1 MTEREIRWHKNRC
14 GKVTSS
20 SLAKLL
26 TKGTKG
32 KLWGDT
38 AISYLYEKVYELE
51 MGKPIR
57 NESNANF
64 RWGHEQEPMAIE
76 WLKANTMYDIK
87 HCSEDF
93 DEIRFTSG
101 GVDDFGDSLD
111 FLADGNILG
120 EIKCVTSQS
129 KFAKYKRCSKADV
142 VNEYAEQ
149 FSGHFLGNPNSDRL
163 LYLVYDGQ
171 SDEDEMDNVDPLDPR
186 RGILFEYSRE
196 EFEGLM
202 NLDLERIKVGMSAVR
217 ICLETGEKLETILNS

>member
-1 MTEREIRWHKNRC
+1 MTEREKQWHQNRC

-32 KLWGDT
+32 RLWGDT
-38 AISYLYEKVYELE
+38 AVNYLYEKLYELE
-51 MGKPIR
+51 NNKPIR

-64 RWGHEQEPMAIE
+64 RWGHEQEPLAIE
-76 WLKANTMYDIK
+76 WLRANTMYDIK

-111 FLADGNILG
+111 FLADDVILG
-120 EIKCVTSQS
+120 EIKCLVSQA
-129 KFAKYKRCSKADV
+129 KFAKYKRCTKADV
-142 VNEYAEQ
+142 VDEYADQ
-149 FSGHFLGNPNSDRL
+149 FCGHFLGNPKSDRL

-171 SDEDEMDNVDPLDPR
+171 SDEDELDTVDPLDPR
-186 RGILFEYSRE
+186 RGILFEYSRN

-202 NLDLERIKVGMSAVR
+202 ESAVDR
-217 ICLETGEKLETILNS
+217 IAIGMAAVRRSLETNGKIETILNS